1 MEEKKDNAL
10 IIFLKNPEE
19 GYVKTRLASQIGDA
33 EALSVYHQLLEHTR
47 NVALECGADLHLF
60 YSDFIDEEDKWPGT
74 DFTKHRQMGNTLG
87 EKMLNAFETIA
98 EQGYEKMVIIG
109 SDCPEITPR
118 IINDAFSRL
127 NEYDVV
133 IGPAMDGGYY
143 LLGMNVVY
151 EQLFGGIDW
160 SSEHVFDQT
169 IYVMQQEGIIWYE
182 MPILSDVDTEDD
194 LPKMRK
200 ISGQAKVSE

>member
-1 MEEKKDNAL
+1 MRDKKDNAL
-10 IIFLKNPEE
+10 IIFLKNPQE

-33 EALSVYHQLLEHTR
+33 EALSVYQQLLEHTR
-47 NVALECGADLHLF
+47 NVALESGADAHLF
-60 YSDFIDEEDKWPGT
+60 YSDYIDEQDKWPAT
-74 DFTKHRQMGNTLG
+74 DFSKHEQTGDTLG

-109 SDCPEITPR
+109 SDCPEITTQ
-118 IINDAFSRL
+118 IIDDAFARL
-127 NEYDVV
+127 DEYDVV

-151 EQLFGGIDW
+151 EQLFRGIEW

-169 IYVMQQEGIIWYE
+169 IYSMQQEGIVWYE

-200 ISGQAKVSE
+200 ITGRAKVSE